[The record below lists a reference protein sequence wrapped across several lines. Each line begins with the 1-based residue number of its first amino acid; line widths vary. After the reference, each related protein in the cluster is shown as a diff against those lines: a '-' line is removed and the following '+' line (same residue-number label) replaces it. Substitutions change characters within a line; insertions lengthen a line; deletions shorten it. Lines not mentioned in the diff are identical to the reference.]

1 MWNRVIFLVALA
13 FAVVLLP
20 RVYDIAETL
29 IGFFPINE
37 GEIWFVHLDPA
48 PWYSAVFIAAHA
60 CVAWCA
66 ALIWR
71 RKATFSLKILTLI
84 LLGELIAIYVMTVRF
99 WVGGIEV
106 SLY

>member
-1 MWNRVIFLVALA
+1 MGNRVIFLAALA

-20 RVYDIAETL
+20 RVYDTAETL
-29 IGFFPINE
+29 IDVFPIDE
-37 GEIWFVHLDPA
+37 GEVWFVDLDPA
-48 PWYSAVFIAAHA
+48 PWYSAVFVAAHA

-71 RKATFSLKILTLI
+71 RQATLSLRILTLI
-84 LLGELIAIYVMTVRF
+84 LLGELIAIYVMTFRF

-106 SLY
+106 RLY